1 MAFTGWETHTRQS
14 NVRDQQKGQ
23 AKICL
28 LPTQSSP
35 LLEMEVEVEV
45 ELEIKCSNDNR
56 GLGWW
61 EDRRTAERSG
71 VARCGRSD
79 HEYRDRVYLSR

>member
-71 VARCGRSD
+71 AEWPGAAGQITSIGIG
-79 HEYRDRVYLSR
+79 YT